1 MEVFDYRYS
10 STILRVKYTGFAL
23 NEIVGI
29 RSDSIVRILQTISE
43 KRLRWFEYVH
53 RRPHHELSVLPSIR
67 HRFPLRGGGRFQEG
81 PPVASHQRSTGG
93 PSRSALCSPPR
104 QFTGSAPTGPSGS
117 MHRSGGGGHVDT
129 NPPRRPPLVDAA
141 STGDERIV
149 QVCADH
155 TILIEFKNEL
165 CKQSPT
171 HPHGAT
177 GRGGGGGQ
185 RSAYAP
191 RGTANQSRGAAGT
204 RSRTQPPSQ
213 RPTANQREPWLA
225 PHRGYSHQQ
234 LPPPQQT
241 TDVSAPPRVPTVK
254 ASAPQQSQ
262 PAGQKC
268 TWKMFDSSSS
278 IHRRSRRSNIFRNL
292 VPVQAEEH
300 APANVRG
307 RRGGGSLRDRQP
319 PSIRQSARGGA
330 GGGGRRQISE
340 NTDKGEAESS
350 KRNRREKVVPLN
362 ETGELP
368 ADHAVA
374 SGQPANPQKRQRNRS
389 YGGRGRRGGGARRI
403 TKPADGT
410 IANPSTENPTV
421 ASNSMPLSQPK
432 TAAST
437 GDEDSVAGDIEQLR
451 LQIDMN
457 TTVAASQLFDV
468 GVGALADGSE
478 YSSSRATARP
488 SPHTAYTR
496 IH

>member
-1 MEVFDYRYS
+1 MSVHQRLGPPVGQPAS
-10 STILRVKYTGFAL
+10 SRINGPRTAGNIADG
-23 NEIVGI
+23 
-29 RSDSIVRILQTISE
+29 DVRIS
-43 KRLRWFEYVH
+43 R
-53 RRPHHELSVLPSIR
+53 
-67 HRFPLRGGGRFQEG
+67 GGRFQEG

-262 PAGQKC
+262 PGQAFTKRGSNGRRNAPS
-268 TWKMFDSSSS
+268 WPKMHLEDVRQQQQHSPTQQAFEYLPESWCEANSQWQ
-278 IHRRSRRSNIFRNL
+278 NK

-421 ASNSMPLSQPK
+421 ASNSMPLSQPSESRNLQQQLYAK
-432 TAAST
+432 T
-437 GDEDSVAGDIEQLR
+437 
-451 LQIDMN
+451 
-457 TTVAASQLFDV
+457 
-468 GVGALADGSE
+468 
-478 YSSSRATARP
+478 
-488 SPHTAYTR
+488 
-496 IH
+496 